1 MGSGC
6 SKQGGRDKEG
16 SRRRDIRDVG
26 TEETDCPVHSPADAL
41 FPSSWLDCPS
51 WGHLFISKAPMG
63 EGREVGDT
71 VGSLRQAS
79 QGVDLTVRDILVL
92 PEIDGVG

>member
-1 MGSGC
+1 MREQKKPG
-6 SKQGGRDKEG
+6 
-16 SRRRDIRDVG
+16 
-26 TEETDCPVHSPADAL
+26 CPVHSPADAL

-79 QGVDLTVRDILVL
+79 QGVDLTVCDILVL